1 MKIYL
6 VRHGET
12 DWNQAGLLQ
21 GQTDIALN
29 AQGLEQAREA
39 AERLKEVPFEI
50 AFCSPLIRAKRTAET
65 IIGDRKIT
73 ITTDERLRELN
84 FGPWESVDI
93 RTIKD
98 AASQPFTNPGSYI
111 PPEGAESFAQL
122 YKRSGEFVDQVLLPL
137 EGTYETVLVVAHGGV
152 NRSILNP
159 ILNIPVDDFWRMH
172 MGNCATAILDCTDG
186 KLSMLEYMDSQSAN
200 TKSRLL

>member
-84 FGPWESVDI
+84 FGPWEGVDI

-98 AASQPFTNPGSYI
+98 AASQPFTNPGSYV
-111 PPEGAESFAQL
+111 PPDGAESFAQL

-159 ILNIPVDDFWRMH
+159 VLNIPVDDFWRMH

>member
-12 DWNQAGLLQ
+12 DWNQAGRLQ

-73 ITTDERLRELN
+73 LTTDERAT
-84 FGPWESVDI
+84 FPPWEQRVLHSC
-93 RTIKD
+93 IKE
-98 AASQPFTNPGSYI
+98 A
-111 PPEGAESFAQL
+111 
-122 YKRSGEFVDQVLLPL
+122 
-137 EGTYETVLVVAHGGV
+137 V
-152 NRSILNP
+152 NS
-159 ILNIPVDDFWRMH
+159 
-172 MGNCATAILDCTDG
+172 
-186 KLSMLEYMDSQSAN
+186 
-200 TKSRLL
+200 

>member
-84 FGPWESVDI
+84 FGPWEGVDI